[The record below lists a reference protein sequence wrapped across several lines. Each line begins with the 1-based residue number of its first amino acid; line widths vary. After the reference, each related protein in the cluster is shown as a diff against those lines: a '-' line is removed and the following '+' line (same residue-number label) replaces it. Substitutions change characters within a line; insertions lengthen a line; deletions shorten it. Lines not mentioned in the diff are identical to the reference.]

1 MERKGRRERQAGE
14 MWVMDDDEDKKG
26 KKKVAGM
33 LEKK

>member
-1 MERKGRRERQAGE
+1 MERKGSRETKAGE